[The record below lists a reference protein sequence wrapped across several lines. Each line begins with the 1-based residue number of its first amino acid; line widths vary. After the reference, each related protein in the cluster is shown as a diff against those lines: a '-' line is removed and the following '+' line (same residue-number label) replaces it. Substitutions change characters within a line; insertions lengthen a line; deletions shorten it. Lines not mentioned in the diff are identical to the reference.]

1 MDLVQLTKAF
11 VFQQPPK
18 GNNIG
23 VISPSGGL
31 GVITADACERSGL
44 KIATLTEDTLNKFR
58 KASPPFINVG
68 NPYDIWPSVSQ
79 IGMDEA
85 YKVAIDS
92 MFEDPN
98 VDAIVAGTMV
108 TRGWIEFKDNSFF
121 AEASRRHPEK
131 PIVAFATSEWEL
143 VNELQED
150 LEKQRIPTYTSPEM
164 AAKALSTMYK
174 YSCIKSS

>member
-1 MDLVQLTKAF
+1 
-11 VFQQPPK
+11 
-18 GNNIG
+18 
-23 VISPSGGL
+23 
-31 GVITADACERSGL
+31 
-44 KIATLTEDTLNKFR
+44 
-58 KASPPFINVG
+58 
-68 NPYDIWPSVSQ
+68 
-79 IGMDEA
+79 
-85 YKVAIDS
+85 